1 MSIPFVKE
9 IKNIVKLSFPIA
21 ISAITI
27 SMMGIVDTMMVGN
40 YNTEQ
45 LAYVGLATAVLFFCF
60 IFPCLCCKACKS
72 AHHKSLALR
81 DLPIA
86 EKLICKASVMLW
98 LLGFLFMLIGLNG
111 QQILLLC
118 GQSEAMAENS
128 GRLLMILALSIP
140 GIMQFENAN
149 FFLQSIR
156 RQHVAVYASVIATC

>member
-45 LAYVGLATAVLFFCF
+45 LAYVGVGNRGFVFSVF

-86 EKLICKASVMLW
+86 EKLICKASVYWLW
-98 LLGFLFMLIGLNG
+98 LWLFI
-111 QQILLLC
+111 
-118 GQSEAMAENS
+118 
-128 GRLLMILALSIP
+128 
-140 GIMQFENAN
+140 
-149 FFLQSIR
+149 
-156 RQHVAVYASVIATC
+156 YAHRA